1 MLGRSASISTL
12 RSSGWGVDLGLK
24 IDKGIPLP
32 EKGNGYYKT
41 RAIHAAL
48 DVMEVGDSIEFPLDS
63 KRKNSYSSHS
73 KEGVRFY
80 TIANN
85 RGIKLASRRN
95 SEANTVRYWR
105 VE

>member
-1 MLGRSASISTL
+1 M
-12 RSSGWGVDLGLK
+12 GLK

-41 RAIHAAL
+41 RAIHDAL
-48 DVMEVGDSIEFPLDS
+48 DIMEVGDSIEFPLDS
-63 KRKNSYSSHS
+63 KRKNSYSSYS

-95 SEANTVRYWR
+95 IDAEIKRLGG
-105 VE
+105 

>member
-1 MLGRSASISTL
+1 M
-12 RSSGWGVDLGLK
+12 GLK
-24 IDKGIPLP
+24 IDKGIPIS
-32 EKGNGYYKT
+32 EKGSGYYKT

-63 KRKNSYSSHS
+63 KRKNNYSSYS

-80 TIANN
+80 AIANT
-85 RGIKLASRRN
+85 RGIKLTSRRN
-95 SEANTVRYWR
+95 SDANTVRYWR

>member
-1 MLGRSASISTL
+1 M
-12 RSSGWGVDLGLK
+12 GLK

-48 DVMEVGDSIEFPLDS
+48 DVMEVGDSIEFSLDA

-73 KEGVRFY
+73 KEGNRFY
-80 TIANN
+80 AIANT
-85 RGIKLASRRN
+85 RGIKLTARRN

>member
-1 MLGRSASISTL
+1 MAQFRRYGGQSIDH
-12 RSSGWGVDLGLK
+12 VDLGLK
-24 IDKGIPLP
+24 VDKGIPLP

-41 RAIHAAL
+41 RAIHDAL
-48 DVMEVGDSIEFPLDS
+48 DIMEVGDSIEFPLDS

-85 RGIKLASRRN
+85 RGIKLTSRRN
-95 SEANTVRYWR
+95 NEANTVRYWR